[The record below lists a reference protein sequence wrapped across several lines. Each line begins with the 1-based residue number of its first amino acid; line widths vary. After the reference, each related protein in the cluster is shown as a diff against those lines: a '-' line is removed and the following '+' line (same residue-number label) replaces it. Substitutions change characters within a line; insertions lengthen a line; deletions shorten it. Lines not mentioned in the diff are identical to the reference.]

1 MGCRCRKKLNNPKS
15 RNTDGLL
22 AVQYTG
28 GLQGSRNYKTPTGG
42 IYRFGIGANATKLVN
57 PRDRE
62 YFSNLPNFVI
72 LEG

>member
-1 MGCRCRKKLNNPKS
+1 MGCRCRKKLDNPRS

-22 AVQYTG
+22 TVQYTG
-28 GLQGSRNYKTPTGG
+28 TLLGSRNFKTPTGG

-57 PRDRE
+57 ARDRN
-62 YFSNLPNFVI
+62 YFSALPDFVV

>member
-22 AVQYTG
+22 TIQYTG
-28 GLQGSRNYKTPTGG
+28 TLLGSRNYKTPTGS
-42 IYRFGIGANATKLVN
+42 IYRFGSGANATKLVN
-57 PRDRE
+57 LRDRD
-62 YFSNLPNFVI
+62 YFSNLPDFMV

>member
-15 RNTDGLL
+15 RNTEGLL
-22 AVQYTG
+22 TVQYTG
-28 GLQGSRNYKTPTGG
+28 TLLGSRNYKTPTGAV
-42 IYRFGIGANATKLVN
+42 YRFGGGANATKLIN

-62 YFSNLPNFVI
+62 YFSRLSNFMI